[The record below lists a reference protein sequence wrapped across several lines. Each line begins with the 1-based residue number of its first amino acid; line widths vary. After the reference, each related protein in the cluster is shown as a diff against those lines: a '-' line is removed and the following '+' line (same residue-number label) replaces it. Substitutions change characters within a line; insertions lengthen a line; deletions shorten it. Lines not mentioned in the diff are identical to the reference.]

1 MEISQFDTKYS
12 LDNISDFVKCLSD
25 SKNDENIES
34 SVFYKISK
42 PFTKKSVETEED
54 YESEISENNYKLI
67 KYNKKLLEKK
77 NYSTHGLIRSV
88 VVDKENRVV
97 SFSPPKCITY
107 DEFIMKYPNQDENI
121 IVEELIEG
129 TMVQLFWDSY
139 ESKWEIATKSSICG
153 YNTNTFTKMTF
164 RDMFFD
170 TLKEM
175 NMTLDIFNHQ
185 YCYSFVLQHPK
196 NPIVFD
202 IVKPQLYLLYV
213 YYINHVY
220 NMCDD
225 SQDDITS
232 PVSGKE
238 EIMVQVH
245 HLNHFKGVQP
255 KITFPNDCKLK
266 YPKKFVSRELK
277 TYKNVCEYFY
287 TYNYD
292 TTMTYSTMGFVI
304 YNKVTGERCK
314 IRNPYYEHMHNIHGR
329 QSKLL
334 YKYLIARQLNT
345 VNQFIKCN
353 SKNNV
358 IAKDDGVKEEG
369 EVRENNTENIKN
381 MIDLF
386 KTKIHSFTN
395 ILLIH
400 YIDCFINK
408 SKPLSEYEPQYKS
421 HMYELHHLYLRELK
435 PMNKHMNLHTVMTY
449 VNNLHPSKLI
459 YSLINKKPNKH
470 NK

>member
-1 MEISQFDTKYS
+1 MEISHFDTKHS
-12 LDNISDFVKCLSD
+12 LHNVCNFVKCLSEY
-25 SKNDENIES
+25 KENENENIEPS
-34 SVFYKISK
+34 IFHKISK
-42 PFTKKSVETEED
+42 PFTKNCIETQETL
-54 YESEISENNYKLI
+54 ENNYKLI
-67 KYNKKLLEKK
+67 KYNKKTLEKN

-88 VVDKENRVV
+88 VVNKDNKVV

-107 DEFIMKYPNQDENI
+107 DEFIEKYPDKNENI

-139 ESKWEIATKSSICG
+139 ECKWEIATKSSIGG
-153 YNTNTFTKMTF
+153 YNTNTFTKMSF

-175 NMTLDIFNHQ
+175 KMTLDMFNHK

-196 NPIVFD
+196 NQIVFD
-202 IVKPQLYLLYV
+202 FVKPQLYLLYV
-213 YYINHVY
+213 YYINHVF

-238 EIMVQVH
+238 EIIVQVH
-245 HLNHFKGVQP
+245 HLNHFNGFEP
-255 KITFPNDCKLK
+255 KITFPKDCKLK

-277 TYKNVCEYFY
+277 TYKNVSEYFY
-287 TYNYD
+287 TYSYD
-292 TTMTYSTMGFVI
+292 INTTYSTMGFVI
-304 YNKVTGERCK
+304 YNSVTGERCK
-314 IRNPYYEHMHNIHGR
+314 IRNPYYEHIHNIHGR
-329 QSKLL
+329 QSKLF

-345 VNQFIKCN
+345 VKQFIKSN
-353 SKNNV
+353 SNLSLDSDVVN
-358 IAKDDGVKEEG
+358 DG
-369 EVRENNTENIKN
+369 EVVNIKN
-381 MIDLF
+381 MIELF

-408 SKPLSEYEPQYKS
+408 SKSLSEYPPQYKS
-421 HMYELHHLYLRELK
+421 HMYELHNLYLRELK
-435 PMNKHMNLHTVMTY
+435 PTNKHMNVTYVIAY

-459 YSLINKKPNKH
+459 YSLINKKVSRH
-470 NK
+470 SS